1 MNNAIPVRT
10 ITSKRTCVAFRCQ
23 DGGYQTARV
32 SHVRVRLFFDSLW
45 CLYVEAH
52 KNLWADHGDF
62 ISAQYSGTHALKR
75 DITRTGTRTLGGL
88 LQDGSTALSRY
99 YKSKFSDGSSQDC
112 LNLWASHFLASVD
125 KPSPFAKS
133 GCVFF
138 FFGNPLAIATSS
150 LKRLSTGRKRAKR
163 PVVFS
168 AHLTRACYMS
178 LPCSPF
184 NMLLSSNLRSQER
197 LLLEP
202 TVARGRGGAHSFF
215 FSARRRGVLTRKQL
229 LGPTSY
235 SSEIT

>member
-1 MNNAIPVRT
+1 M
-10 ITSKRTCVAFRCQ
+10 
-23 DGGYQTARV
+23 
-32 SHVRVRLFFDSLW
+32 RLFVDSLS

-99 YKSKFSDGSSQDC
+99 YKSKFSDGSAQDC

-138 FFGNPLAIATSS
+138 FLAIATSS

-163 PVVFS
+163 PFLFS
-168 AHLTRACYMS
+168 AHLTHACYMS

-184 NMLLSSNLRSQER
+184 CIC
-197 LLLEP
+197 
-202 TVARGRGGAHSFF
+202 
-215 FSARRRGVLTRKQL
+215 RRRTFGRRKDYCLNQPL
-229 LGPTSY
+229 LVDEEEPILF
-235 SSEIT
+235 SSPPVAVEY